1 VLHADYTHAYNH
13 HRRHSTLGYLTPA
26 AFAAAWKSRMT
37 IASNKA
43 SYNGLQPPER
53 DRPDIQHL
61 VAAGCDQLPS
71 AAAAISADGP
81 VTHQDPS

>member
-1 VLHADYTHAYNH
+1 MPTTPTPTTTSDASA
-13 HRRHSTLGYLTPA
+13 LGYLTPA
-26 AFAAAWKSRMT
+26 AFAATWKSRMT

-43 SYNGLQPPER
+43 PYNRLQRPER

-71 AAAAISADGP
+71 VAEAIPADGP